1 MGWGSAGPADTFL
14 PSRHVTTATRRRV
27 RPWNES
33 KKVSLRPCAAVP
45 LRAGHSQRHGK
56 QLRKNECGLF
66 LRADPEA
73 SLASIQFP
81 VDRSREAAAANHA
94 EDVDVAQVAGEHDRV
109 FTYPLSGHYLH
120 LDSISPSLALS
131 SILSPS
137 PTDRPSDRPTRFL
150 LPVGNIHKLLQP
162 RRRARASGVRG
173 VVRLAVCCGG
183 RVQT

>member
-1 MGWGSAGPADTFL
+1 MDSQFKFRSELGWGSTGPADTFL

-33 KKVSLRPCAAVP
+33 KKVSLRPCCGSSSSRSLTTPRKAVE
-45 LRAGHSQRHGK
+45 
-56 QLRKNECGLF
+56 NECGLF

-81 VDRSREAAAANHA
+81 AVSFLDRNREAAAANHA

-137 PTDRPSDRPTRFL
+137 PTDRPSDR
-150 LPVGNIHKLLQP
+150 
-162 RRRARASGVRG
+162 RASSSRG
-173 VVRLAVCCGG
+173 
-183 RVQT
+183 